1 MIVVRTSIFVLL
13 IAGATVVPCVASST
27 EYREADA
34 ELNSNY
40 ERVMSAVPPPR
51 REQLRNAER
60 AWLDFA
66 VCNLTALRA
75 SAPHLR
81 IDAETV
87 EHFGAAEL
95 RNRTMQ
101 LAMISGTGRRG
112 DEGELTLER
121 TEEEL
126 NVVYQR
132 CLVNLS
138 KSEATKLRE
147 AQRAWIV
154 FRDANRMFG
163 QAMIK
168 EITAD
173 RVTQLNN
180 FYVSWAKPDDL
191 TQPVVDQPEPTPQK
205 ADRTVP
211 DPFERAR

>member
-1 MIVVRTSIFVLL
+1 
-13 IAGATVVPCVASST
+13 
-27 EYREADA
+27 
-34 ELNSNY
+34 
-40 ERVMSAVPPPR
+40 
-51 REQLRNAER
+51 
-60 AWLDFA
+60 
-66 VCNLTALRA
+66 
-75 SAPHLR
+75 
-81 IDAETV
+81 
-87 EHFGAAEL
+87 
-95 RNRTMQ
+95 MQ